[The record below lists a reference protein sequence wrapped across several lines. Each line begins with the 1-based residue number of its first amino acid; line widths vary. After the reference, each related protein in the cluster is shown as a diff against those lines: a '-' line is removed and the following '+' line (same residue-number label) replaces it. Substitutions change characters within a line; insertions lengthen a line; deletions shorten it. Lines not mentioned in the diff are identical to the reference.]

1 MEPVTSHKILP
12 KALDTEESPGLAI
25 VSLHKTIIFVS
36 IVGCL
41 CVTLIVTMLVVRH
54 IQKRRLLD
62 PEFYKK
68 RRHNENSNS
77 SQSAREEFSEIRFL
91 TEDEHLDF
99 ALATPTTFKPL
110 PSAVPV
116 TAQLSDDEKS
126 GGSGSADEDGQA
138 EERRGKRNKKDK
150 SAAVVKGRK
159 TKLQKKL
166 NKVDADNEGLLGEG
180 DPDDEDEDGDAFR
193 EW

>member
-1 MEPVTSHKILP
+1 MEPVTSYKILP

-25 VSLHKTIIFVS
+25 VSLHKTILFVS

-41 CVTLIVTMLVVRH
+41 CITLIVTMLVVRH
-54 IQKRRLLD
+54 LQKRRLLD

-68 RRHNENSNS
+68 RRHNDNSHS

-99 ALATPTTFKPL
+99 AMATPTTFKPV

-116 TAQLSDDEKS
+116 TAQLSDEDKS
-126 GGSGSADEDGQA
+126 GASASGDEI
-138 EERRGKRNKKDK
+138 EEKQRGKRDK
-150 SAAVVKGRK
+150 RDMVKGRK
-159 TKLQKKL
+159 TKLQKKS

-180 DPDDEDEDGDAFR
+180 ELDDEDEDGFR